1 MSNPFDLLG
10 NDVEDTTVVVSPP
23 KELVKKSTSS
33 KKADVP
39 PPSADPSKA
48 RNNRPKATGNEAVI
62 KDKSAG
68 RTQNRNKD
76 APASTKPKRD
86 NRKTTDRQNRTGK
99 TDSSKKV
106 KQGWGDDEKELEQEQ
121 AAIADVNAEL
131 AVESE
136 EQQPA
141 DNKKSLKEYLE
152 ELKANSALDAPA
164 AKKEVK
170 FDGEQLEAKEK
181 DVFAPATK
189 VKKVKSKQLKTKQF
203 LDFDVTF
210 SDSLPKPRADR
221 NTRGKRDSRDSRKPN
236 PKQQDAKAPA
246 VTHFPS
252 LA

>member
-23 KELVKKSTSS
+23 KEIVKKNTSS
-33 KKADVP
+33 KKSDVP

-48 RNNRPKATGNEAVI
+48 RNNRPKPTGNEAAI
-62 KDKSAG
+62 RDKAAG
-68 RTQNRNKD
+68 RPQNRNKD
-76 APASTKPKRD
+76 APATTKPKRE
-86 NRKTTDRQNRTGK
+86 NRRSTDRQNRTGK
-99 TDSSKKV
+99 TDTSKKV
-106 KQGWGDDEKELEQEQ
+106 KQGWGDDEKELDQEQ
-121 AAIADVNAEL
+121 AAIADANAEL
-131 AVESE
+131 AEDAE
-136 EQQPA
+136 EQPA

-152 ELKANSALDAPA
+152 ELKANSSLDAPA
-164 AKKEVK
+164 AKKEVE
-170 FDGEQLEAKEK
+170 FDGTQLEAKEA

-221 NTRGKRDSRDSRKPN
+221 NTRGKRDSRKPN
-236 PKQQDAKAPA
+236 PKQQESKAPA

>member
-1 MSNPFDLLG
+1 MIDNANNPFDLLG
-10 NDVEDTTVVVSPP
+10 NDVEEPTVVSPP
-23 KELVKKSTSS
+23 KEIVKKNTSS

-48 RNNRPKATGNEAVI
+48 RHNKPKAVGNEAAI
-62 KDKSAG
+62 KDKNAG
-68 RTQNRNKD
+68 RSNNRNKD
-76 APASTKPKRD
+76 APASTKPKRE
-86 NRKTTDRQNRTGK
+86 NRRATDRQNRSGK
-99 TDSSKKV
+99 VDTSKKV

-121 AAIADVNAEL
+121 AAIADAAAEL
-131 AVESE
+131 AEDAE
-136 EQQPA
+136 EQPA

-152 ELKANSALDAPA
+152 EMKANSLDTPAP
-164 AKKEVK
+164 KKEVE
-170 FDGEQLEAKEK
+170 FEGTPLEAKEK
-181 DVFAPATK
+181 EVFAPATK

-221 NTRGKRDSRDSRKPN
+221 NTRGKRDSKKPN
-236 PKQQDAKAPA
+236 QKQQQGSKGPA